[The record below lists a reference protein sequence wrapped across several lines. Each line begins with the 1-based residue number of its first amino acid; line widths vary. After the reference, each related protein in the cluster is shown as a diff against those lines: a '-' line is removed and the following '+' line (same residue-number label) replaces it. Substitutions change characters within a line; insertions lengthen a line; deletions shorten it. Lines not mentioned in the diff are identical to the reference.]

1 MASNTGKSAGKL
13 PLLSIAAN
21 EDLEASVALGV
32 DRLASLSTPKRQKAP
47 KCPEYF
53 MQHIPT
59 KKKGGGGQQKTPPYF
74 TVWMRLKPLQYG
86 KVTVENKLHYI
97 TKMVH
102 DRNSTIK

>member
-1 MASNTGKSAGKL
+1 
-13 PLLSIAAN
+13 
-21 EDLEASVALGV
+21 
-32 DRLASLSTPKRQKAP
+32 
-47 KCPEYF
+47 
-53 MQHIPT
+53 MQNIPT
-59 KKKGGGGQQKTPPYF
+59 KKKGGEQQKTPPYF

>member
-1 MASNTGKSAGKL
+1 
-13 PLLSIAAN
+13 
-21 EDLEASVALGV
+21 
-32 DRLASLSTPKRQKAP
+32 
-47 KCPEYF
+47 

-59 KKKGGGGQQKTPPYF
+59 KKGKKKSNKKTPPYF